1 MSHPSK
7 QNFDPF
13 HKWLGIRK
21 KKGAITHYDL
31 LGISLDEDDIE
42 VIKSAVEQR
51 MQFIESKR
59 GEGHDRAVTTLINL
73 LQEAEMTLLDPEMRR
88 DYDRSTNLFHK
99 RKKRRQVD
107 PSPNHSQVKSRRRP
121 SRGSANSSAGEDSG
135 ILGTTVKVLGVFMI
149 GFGIMAWY
157 SFQLPWDKS
166 TTSSEKSEL
175 VEIQNIPADIPADIS
190 VSKSEPDIDT
200 RPLDSMKSIKPP
212 DKSASQTSSEM
223 AAKELS
229 IRETK
234 TVETKVV
241 QEKASQKSTAKHP
254 KESPASSSPKI
265 VGGTPIAKAP
275 KKSQEPGKID
285 NVDFVPLF
293 NGKNLQGWNYD
304 RRFWRVQNGILLGK
318 KRLRS
323 GPSTYAATKDVFD
336 DFILK
341 LKFKL
346 NSGDSGIQFGG
357 KLLPG
362 LKAMTGSHLNI
373 SYENNL
379 GEIGQLYVNKQ
390 LFSVLTVPKRRELA
404 NAINVTGWNDCTISA
419 KGNRVGA
426 TINGIVVVDQEYQD
440 RKSGSIGFQLHG
452 SGADIAFKDIMIKKI
467 K

>member
-1 MSHPSK
+1 MSCPGK

-21 KKGAITHYDL
+21 KQRAITHYDL

-107 PSPNHSQVKSRRRP
+107 PSPYRSQVKSRRRP

-175 VEIQNIPADIPADIS
+175 VEIQNIPAENS
-190 VSKSEPDIDT
+190 VSQTESDIDT
-200 RPLDSMKSIKPP
+200 RPLDSIKSIKPP
-212 DKSASQTSSEM
+212 DQSASQTSSEM

-234 TVETKVV
+234 VV
-241 QEKASQKSTAKHP
+241 QEKASQKSTDKHP

-285 NVDFVPLF
+285 NADFVPLF
-293 NGKNLQGWNYD
+293 NGKDLDNWELD
-304 RRFWRVQNGILLGK
+304 RRFWWIENGVLYGDK
-318 KRLRS
+318 SPKDKS
-323 GPSTYAATKDVFD
+323 STYAATKDEFE

-346 NSGDSGIQFGG
+346 KSGDSGIQFRGQLFPSME
-357 KLLPG
+357 K
-362 LKAMTGSHLNI
+362 MTGSQLNI
-373 SYENNL
+373 SYEENMDEL
-379 GEIGQLYVNKQ
+379 GQLYVNKKTYY
-390 LFSVLTVPKRRELA
+390 VLTDSKKRELIEA
-404 NAINVTGWNDCTISA
+404 TDLSGWNDCVIAA
-419 KGNRVGA
+419 KGDQIWA
-426 TINGIVVVDQEYQD
+426 SINGIVVVNQEH
-440 RKSGSIGFQLHG
+440 RNPKSGSIGLQLHG
-452 SGADIAFKDIMIKKI
+452 SGANIAFKDILIKKI